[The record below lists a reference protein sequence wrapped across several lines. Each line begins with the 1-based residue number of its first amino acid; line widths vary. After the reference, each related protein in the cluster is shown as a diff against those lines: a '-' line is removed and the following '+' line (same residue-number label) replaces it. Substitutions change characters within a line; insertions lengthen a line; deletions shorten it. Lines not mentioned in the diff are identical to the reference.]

1 MNCPGGN
8 SRNKACRAE
17 SEMPSIAWSVE
28 QRTEAIESSLEWCW
42 VTLCGKGARIGAACR
57 VEIGV

>member
-1 MNCPGGN
+1 MHCPGGN

-17 SEMPSIAWSVE
+17 SEMPSTARSVE
-28 QRTEAIESSLEWCW
+28 HKTEAGESSLEWCW
-42 VTLCGKGARIGAACR
+42 VTLCVKEARIGAECG